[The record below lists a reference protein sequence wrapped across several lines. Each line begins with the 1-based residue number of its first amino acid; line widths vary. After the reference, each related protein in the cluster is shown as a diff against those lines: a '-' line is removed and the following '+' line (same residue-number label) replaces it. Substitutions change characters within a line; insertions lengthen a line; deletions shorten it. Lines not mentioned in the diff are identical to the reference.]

1 MEGVSEI
8 SIQIVEALPTT
19 EPPEYT
25 LMYLMVIHIVA
36 AERGVFIK
44 KESSWV
50 KLKVFPTNVGRP
62 NKLVQLMLESVTD
75 LNAQHRQRMNAPS
88 RQPVQ

>member
-44 KESSWV
+44 KR
-50 KLKVFPTNVGRP
+50 KFMGK
-62 NKLVQLMLESVTD
+62 
-75 LNAQHRQRMNAPS
+75 A
-88 RQPVQ
+88 